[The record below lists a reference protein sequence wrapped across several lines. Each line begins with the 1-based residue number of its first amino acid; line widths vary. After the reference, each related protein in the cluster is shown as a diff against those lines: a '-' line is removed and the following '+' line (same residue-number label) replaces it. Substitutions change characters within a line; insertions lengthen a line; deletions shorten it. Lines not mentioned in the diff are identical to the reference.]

1 MTTNDFEADRQLKV
15 QRFHE
20 LAQRHTGLVIASQLA
35 AKQASE
41 QLTTETDRLTCP
53 SERKRLLKKDR
64 RAYPHGQR

>member
-41 QLTTETDRLTCP
+41 Q
-53 SERKRLLKKDR
+53 
-64 RAYPHGQR
+64 